1 MKKTPIILATLALLA
16 SIAAL
21 VVTLLPGTKKPVETE
36 PVPGQTAVAGDIV
49 YIQIDSLLMNY
60 DMYNDLMSAFQSK
73 YQASQEELQKKS
85 RQLENDA
92 KSFENQI
99 NKGLLTRSAA
109 EEQQQKLLRR
119 QENLQ
124 NEANNKQL
132 ELEEEQYVLNNQ
144 VYDAIKTFLEKY
156 NEEHEFALILTSS
169 AATNVVI
176 EGNKGLDITNEVVR
190 GLNEE
195 YIRNRNK

>member
-1 MKKTPIILATLALLA
+1 MKKTPIILATLALLV
-16 SIAAL
+16 SVAAL
-21 VVTLLPGTKKPVETE
+21 VVTLLSGNKKPVEVE
-36 PVPGQTAVAGDIV
+36 PVPGQTAAAGDIV

-60 DMYNDLMSAFQSK
+60 DMYNDLMSAFQTK

-85 RQLENDA
+85 RQLESDA

-124 NEANNKQL
+124 NEANNKSM
-132 ELEEEQYVLNNQ
+132 ELEEEQFVLNNQ
-144 VYDAIKTFLEKY
+144 VYDAIKTYLEKY
-156 NEEHEFALILTSS
+156 NAERQYALILTSS
-169 AATNVVI
+169 AATNVVM
-176 EGNKGLDITNEVVR
+176 EGNRGLDITNEVVR

>member
-1 MKKTPIILATLALLA
+1 MKKTPLILAIVAILLSA
-16 SIAAL
+16 AAL
-21 VVTLLPGTKKPVETE
+21 ITTILNMEKKPVEAE

-49 YIQIDSLLMNY
+49 FIQIDSLLMNY

-73 YQASQEELQKKS
+73 VQTSQDELQKKS

-92 KSFENQI
+92 KAFENQI

-109 EEQQQKLLRR
+109 EQQQQNLLKR

-132 ELEEEQYVLNNQ
+132 ELQEEEIVLNNQ
-144 VYDAIKTFLEKY
+144 VLDAIQTFLAKY
-156 NEEHEFALILTSS
+156 NEEHQFALILTTSGSS
-169 AATNVVI
+169 PVI
-176 EGNKGLDITNEVVR
+176 EGSRGLNITEEVTR

>member
-1 MKKTPIILATLALLA
+1 MKKTSLILTCIALLVSVATL
-16 SIAAL
+16 
-21 VVTLLPGTKKPVETE
+21 VFTLLSREKKPVETE

-49 YIQIDSLLMNY
+49 FIQIDSLLMNY

-73 YQASQEELQKKS
+73 YQASQDELQKKS

-109 EEQQQKLLRR
+109 EQQQQNLLKR

-124 NEANNKQL
+124 NEANNKQM
-132 ELEEEQYVLNNQ
+132 ELQEEEYVLNNQ
-144 VYDAIKTFLEKY
+144 VLDAIKTFLAKY
-156 NEEHEFALILTSS
+156 NEEHQFALILTSS
-169 AATNVVI
+169 QATNIVM
-176 EGNKGLDITNEVVR
+176 EGNSGLDITQEVIR